1 MKTALKV
8 LFFGCLTILCLFV
21 LEKNKQIRQY
31 KIQEQH
37 NLQVL
42 DTLQLELNDLRDTIK
57 DLLNQIDNMQDTTP
71 EIIFKQV
78 RATMYHPVEEQCD
91 HTPLIT
97 ADGSKIDPYKVS
109 DWKWIAV
116 SQHML
121 TRNGGP
127 LNYGD
132 TVYIFGTEH
141 KDGMYIVKDCMH
153 KRKPVTMEE
162 MNRNWDNWWNSL
174 TNTQKQKLVEE
185 QEAMEK
191 QRENEQR

>member
-8 LFFGCLTILCLFV
+8 LFFSCLTVLCLFI

-37 NLQVL
+37 QLQLL
-42 DTLQLELNDLRDTIK
+42 DTLQLELDSLNFEIKNLLRQMDSMPDVIF
-57 DLLNQIDNMQDTTP
+57 NQV
-71 EIIFKQV
+71 K
-78 RATMYHPVEEQCD
+78 ATMYHPVEEQCD
-91 HTPLIT
+91 DTPLIT

-109 DWKWIAV
+109 NWNWIAV

-121 TRNGGP
+121 TRNGGL

-141 KDGMYIVKDCMH
+141 KDGVYVIKDCMN
-153 KRKPVTMEE
+153 KRKTNQIDFLESLGTPQY
-162 MNRNWDNWWNSL
+162 RYDNVVL
-174 TNTQKQKLVEE
+174 ARFP
-185 QEAMEK
+185 QE
-191 QRENEQR
+191 NLDS

>member
-8 LFFGCLTILCLFV
+8 LFFACLTILCLFV
-21 LEKNKQIRQY
+21 TDRNKKIRQY

-37 NLQVL
+37 NLQLL
-42 DTLQLELNDLRDTIK
+42 DTLQLELDDLRDEIR
-57 DLLNQIDNMQDTTP
+57 DLLRQMDSMPDV
-71 EIIFKQV
+71 IFEQV

-91 HTPLIT
+91 DTPLIT

-109 DWKWIAV
+109 NWNWIAV

-141 KDGMYIVKDCMH
+141 KDGIYVIKDCMN
-153 KRKPVTMEE
+153 KRKTNQIDFLESLGTPQY
-162 MNRNWDNWWNSL
+162 RYDNVVIARFPQGDLAS
-174 TNTQKQKLVEE
+174 
-185 QEAMEK
+185 
-191 QRENEQR
+191 

>member
-8 LFFGCLTILCLFV
+8 LFFTCLVILCLFV
-21 LEKNKQIRQY
+21 MDRNKQIRQY

-37 NLQVL
+37 NLQLL
-42 DTLQLELNDLRDTIK
+42 DTLQLELDNLRDDIRN
-57 DLLNQIDNMQDTTP
+57 LLRQMDSMPDV
-71 EIIFKQV
+71 IFEQV

-91 HTPLIT
+91 DTPLIT

-109 DWKWIAV
+109 SWNWIAV

-141 KDGMYIVKDCMH
+141 KDGVYVIKDCMN
-153 KRKPVTMEE
+153 KRKTNQIDFLESLGTPQY
-162 MNRNWDNWWNSL
+162 RYDNVVIARFPQGDLAS
-174 TNTQKQKLVEE
+174 
-185 QEAMEK
+185 
-191 QRENEQR
+191 

>member
-1 MKTALKV
+1 MKTALKI
-8 LFFGCLTILCLFV
+8 LFFACLTVLLLFV

-91 HTPLIT
+91 DTPLIT

-109 DWKWIAV
+109 DWNWIAV

-153 KRKPVTMEE
+153 KRKTNQIDFLE
-162 MNRNWDNWWNSL
+162 SL
-174 TNTQKQKLVEE
+174 GTPQYRYDDVVIARFP
-185 QEAMEK
+185 QEYLDS
-191 QRENEQR
+191 

>member
-8 LFFGCLTILCLFV
+8 LFFSCLTILCLFI
-21 LEKNKQIRQY
+21 LDRNKQIRQY
-31 KIQEQH
+31 QIQEQQQ
-37 NLQVL
+37 LQFL
-42 DTLQLELNDLRDTIK
+42 DTLQLELDSLRFHIK
-57 DLLNQIDNMQDTTP
+57 TLLEQMDSMPDVIFQ
-71 EIIFKQV
+71 EIK
-78 RATMYHPVEEQCD
+78 ATMYHPVEEQCD
-91 HTPLIT
+91 NDPLIT
-97 ADGSKIDPYKVS
+97 SDGSKIDPYKVS
-109 DWKWIAV
+109 SWNWIAV

-132 TVYIFGTEH
+132 TVYIFGTDH
-141 KDGMYIVKDCMH
+141 KDGMYVIKDCMN

>member
-8 LFFGCLTILCLFV
+8 LFFACLTILCLFV

-37 NLQVL
+37 QLDLL
-42 DTLQLELNDLRDTIK
+42 DTLQLEINNLNGEIK
-57 DLLNQIDNMQDTTP
+57 DLLRQMDSMPDVIFQ
-71 EIIFKQV
+71 EIK
-78 RATMYHPVEEQCD
+78 ATMYHPVEEQCD
-91 HTPLIT
+91 DTPLIT

-109 DWKWIAV
+109 SWNWIAV

-141 KDGMYIVKDCMH
+141 KDGVYVIKDCMN
-153 KRKPVTMEE
+153 KRKTNQIDFLESLGTPQY
-162 MNRNWDNWWNSL
+162 RYDNVVIARFPQGDLAS
-174 TNTQKQKLVEE
+174 
-185 QEAMEK
+185 
-191 QRENEQR
+191 

>member
-8 LFFGCLTILCLFV
+8 LFFACLTILCLFV

-31 KIQEQH
+31 KIQDQH
-37 NLQVL
+37 QLDLL
-42 DTLQLELNDLRDTIK
+42 DTLQLEIYNLNDEIK
-57 DLLNQIDNMQDTTP
+57 DLLKQMDSMP
-71 EIIFKQV
+71 EVIFQQV

-91 HTPLIT
+91 DTPLIT

-109 DWKWIAV
+109 NWNWIAV

-132 TVYIFGTEH
+132 TVYVFGTKH
-141 KDGMYIVKDCMH
+141 KDGMYVIKDCMN
-153 KRKPVTMEE
+153 KRKTNQIDFLESLGTPQYLY
-162 MNRNWDNWWNSL
+162 DNVVIARFPQGDLAS
-174 TNTQKQKLVEE
+174 
-185 QEAMEK
+185 
-191 QRENEQR
+191 

>member
-1 MKTALKV
+1 MKIALKV
-8 LFFGCLTILCLFV
+8 LFFSCLTILCLFV
-21 LEKNKQIRQY
+21 VDRNKQIKQY
-31 KIQEQH
+31 KVQEQH
-37 NLQVL
+37 NLHIL

-57 DLLNQIDNMQDTTP
+57 DLLNQIDDMKDTTP

-78 RATMYHPVEEQCD
+78 KATMYHPVEAQCD
-91 HTPLIT
+91 DTPLIT

-109 DWKWIAV
+109 RWNWIAV

-141 KDGMYIVKDCMH
+141 KDGIYVIKDCMN
-153 KRKPVTMEE
+153 KRKTNQIDFLENLGTPQY
-162 MNRNWDNWWNSL
+162 RYDNVVIARFPQGDLAS
-174 TNTQKQKLVEE
+174 
-185 QEAMEK
+185 
-191 QRENEQR
+191 

>member
-1 MKTALKV
+1 MKIALKV
-8 LFFGCLTILCLFV
+8 LFFSCLTILCLFV
-21 LEKNKQIRQY
+21 VDRNKQIKQY

-37 NLQVL
+37 NLHIL

-71 EIIFKQV
+71 EIIFQQV
-78 RATMYHPVEEQCD
+78 KATMYHPVEAQCD
-91 HTPLIT
+91 DTPLIT
-97 ADGSKIDPYKVS
+97 ADGSKIDPYNVS
-109 DWKWIAV
+109 EWNWIAV

-132 TVYIFGTEH
+132 TVYVFGTKH

-153 KRKPVTMEE
+153 RRKTNQIDFLESLNTPQY
-162 MNRNWDNWWNSL
+162 RYDNVVIAKFPQDNLDS
-174 TNTQKQKLVEE
+174 
-185 QEAMEK
+185 
-191 QRENEQR
+191 

>member
-8 LFFGCLTILCLFV
+8 LFFGCLTILLLFV
-21 LEKNKQIRQY
+21 LKKNKQIRQY

-37 NLQVL
+37 QLDLL
-42 DTLQLELNDLRDTIK
+42 DTLQLEINDLNKEIK
-57 DLLNQIDNMQDTTP
+57 KLLQQMDSMP
-71 EIIFKQV
+71 EVIFKQV

-91 HTPLIT
+91 DTPLIT

-109 DWKWIAV
+109 NWNWIAV

-132 TVYIFGTEH
+132 TVYVFGTEH
-141 KDGMYIVKDCMH
+141 KDGVYVIKDCMN
-153 KRKPVTMEE
+153 KRKTNQIDFLESLGTPQYLY
-162 MNRNWDNWWNSL
+162 DNVVIARFPQGDLAS
-174 TNTQKQKLVEE
+174 
-185 QEAMEK
+185 
-191 QRENEQR
+191 

>member
-1 MKTALKV
+1 MKTALKI
-8 LFFGCLTILCLFV
+8 LFFACLTILCLFV

-37 NLQVL
+37 NLQLL
-42 DTLQLELNDLRDTIK
+42 DTLQLELDGLRDEIK
-57 DLLNQIDNMQDTTP
+57 ELLQQMDSMPDV
-71 EIIFKQV
+71 IFKQV

-91 HTPLIT
+91 DTPLIT

-109 DWKWIAV
+109 NWNWIAV

-132 TVYIFGTEH
+132 TVYIFGTDH
-141 KDGMYIVKDCMH
+141 KDGMYVIKDCMN
-153 KRKPVTMEE
+153 KRK
-162 MNRNWDNWWNSL
+162 RNQIDFLESLGTPQYRYDN
-174 TNTQKQKLVEE
+174 VVIARFP
-185 QEAMEK
+185 QE
-191 QRENEQR
+191 NLDS

>member
-1 MKTALKV
+1 MKIAFKV
-8 LFFGCLTILCLFV
+8 LFFACLTVLLLFV

-37 NLQVL
+37 NLQIL
-42 DTLQLELNDLRDTIK
+42 DTLQFEVDGLRGTIK

-71 EIIFKQV
+71 EIIFKEV
-78 RATMYHPVEEQCD
+78 KATMYHPVEAQCD
-91 HTPLIT
+91 DTPLIT

-109 DWKWIAV
+109 SWNWIAV

-132 TVYIFGTEH
+132 TVYVFGTDH
-141 KDGMYIVKDCMH
+141 KDGMYVIKDCMN
-153 KRKPVTMEE
+153 KRK
-162 MNRNWDNWWNSL
+162 RNQIDFLESLGTPQYRYDNVVIARFPQGDLAS
-174 TNTQKQKLVEE
+174 
-185 QEAMEK
+185 
-191 QRENEQR
+191 

>member
-8 LFFGCLTILCLFV
+8 LFFACLTILCLFV

-57 DLLNQIDNMQDTTP
+57 DLLNQIDDMHDTTP

-78 RATMYHPVEEQCD
+78 RATMYHPVEAQCD
-91 HTPLIT
+91 DTPLIT

-109 DWKWIAV
+109 DWNWIAV

-121 TRNGGP
+121 SRNGGP

-132 TVYIFGTEH
+132 TVYVFGTEH

-153 KRKPVTMEE
+153 RRKTNQIDFLESLGTPQY
-162 MNRNWDNWWNSL
+162 RYDNVVL
-174 TNTQKQKLVEE
+174 ARFP
-185 QEAMEK
+185 QE
-191 QRENEQR
+191 NLDS

>member
-1 MKTALKV
+1 MKTALKI
-8 LFFGCLTILCLFV
+8 LFFACLTILCLFV

-31 KIQEQH
+31 KIQDQH
-37 NLQVL
+37 QLDLL
-42 DTLQLELNDLRDTIK
+42 DTLQLEINNLNDEIK
-57 DLLNQIDNMQDTTP
+57 DLLKQMDSMP
-71 EIIFKQV
+71 EVIFQQV

-91 HTPLIT
+91 DTPLIT

-109 DWKWIAV
+109 NWNWIAV

-141 KDGMYIVKDCMH
+141 KDGMYVIKDCMN
-153 KRKPVTMEE
+153 KRKTNQIDFLESLGTPQY
-162 MNRNWDNWWNSL
+162 RYDN
-174 TNTQKQKLVEE
+174 VVIARFP
-185 QEAMEK
+185 QE
-191 QRENEQR
+191 NLDS